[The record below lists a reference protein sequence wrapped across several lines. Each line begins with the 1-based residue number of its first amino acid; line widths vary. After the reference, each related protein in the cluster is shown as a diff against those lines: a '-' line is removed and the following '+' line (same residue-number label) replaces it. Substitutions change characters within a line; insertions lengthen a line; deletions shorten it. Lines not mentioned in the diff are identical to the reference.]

1 MNNLPSLD
9 SNHSNSNQ
17 NNSSTQLTSEQID
30 LLNGTLLGDGNL
42 STASGGKTWRY
53 RAVQSNDQKDYLL
66 KKQSILANLCGSTPP
81 FSMDAVDKRTNLVYP
96 RMGFNTLTSELLLP
110 FGKAF
115 YTLNPCTNKFE
126 KRVPLDLFDRLNAR
140 TLAWLYGDDG
150 ALKWRGH
157 SNATRLCVE
166 GFTKTEVLFMIE
178 TINAKFNLSCK
189 PEKKRDSYNIYFP
202 EKSYSLLKEL
212 IGPHL
217 HPDLYYR
224 FPDGNKRSPFKGM
237 N

>member
-1 MNNLPSLD
+1 MNDLPPLL
-9 SNHSNSNQ
+9 NSNQ

-42 STASGGKTWRY
+42 STESGGKTWRY
-53 RAVQSNDQKDYLL
+53 RAVQCAAQQAYLL
-66 KKQSILANLCGSTPP
+66 EKQKILANLCGPTPP
-81 FSMDAVDKRTNLVYP
+81 FLMDAVDIRTNLKYP
-96 RMGFNTLTSELLLP
+96 RYGFNTLTSKLLLP
-110 FGKAF
+110 FGEAF
-115 YTLNPCTNKFE
+115 YTLNPSTNKFE

-150 ALKWRGH
+150 ALKWKGH

-166 GFTKTEVLFMIE
+166 GFKKTEVLFMIE
-178 TINAKFNLSCK
+178 QINAKFNLSCT
-189 PEKKRDSYNIYFP
+189 PEKKRDSYNISFP
-202 EKSYSLLKEL
+202 EKSYPLLKEL
-212 IGPHL
+212 IGPYL

-224 FPDGNKRSPFKGM
+224 FPNGNKGYPFEGM